1 MLGKVELHGHR
12 GARGLRPE
20 NTLPGLAHALELG
33 VDALEFDVAMSADG
47 EIVLTH
53 DLIVS
58 SVTSADTGMAVPEDE
73 MFPYVGKPIISL
85 TLPQLRTLDVGVRLP
100 QRPDDRFAMTQVPL
114 PDTRMPTLGAVL
126 GLIGALGADDVRLH
140 VELKSNPTRPDL
152 SADPGKFAEL
162 VVTELERHDR
172 LSRAAILSFDW
183 RILEAVRPAVERRY
197 ALVERRTMHPVW
209 MNGLHLADF
218 ATGSPACSPGEP
230 AGPAALN
237 GGLNGL
243 NGLKALNGLNGH
255 ALNGLDGLGDLGDL
269 GGEVSGLAG
278 AAAAVGATTLSPD
291 RRIVAPAL
299 MADAAAR
306 GLPVV
311 VWTVNDPVEAGLL
324 IDMGASGIVTDY
336 PDLMRRLWQ
345 ARRLPL
351 AEPISPL
358 RPVSA

>member
-58 SVTSADTGMAVPEDE
+58 SVTSVDTGMATPGDA

-85 TLPQLRTLDVGVRLP
+85 TLAQLRTLDVGVRLP
-100 QRPDDRFAMTQVPL
+100 QRPDDQFAMTQVPM

-126 GLIGALGADDVRLH
+126 GLLGALGADDVRLH
-140 VELKSNPTRPDL
+140 VELKSDPTRPDL
-152 SADPGKFAEL
+152 SPDPGKFTEL

-172 LSRAAILSFDW
+172 LSRSAVLSFDW
-183 RILEAVRPAVERRY
+183 RILEAARPMVEQRY
-197 ALVERRTMHPVW
+197 ALVERRTLHPVW
-209 MNGLHLADF
+209 MNGLHLSDF
-218 ATGSPACSPGEP
+218 ADPPDDSPAAHGV
-230 AGPAALN
+230 
-237 GGLNGL
+237 
-243 NGLKALNGLNGH
+243 
-255 ALNGLDGLGDLGDL
+255 
-269 GGEVSGLAG
+269 EVAGLAG

-291 RRIVAPAL
+291 RRIVGPAL
-299 MADAAAR
+299 MADAAAQDF
-306 GLPVV
+306 PVV
-311 VWTVNDPVEAGLL
+311 VWTVNDPVEAGRL

-336 PDLMRRLWQ
+336 PDRMRRLWA
-345 ARRLPL
+345 ARELPL
-351 AEPISPL
+351 AKPISLL

>member
-1 MLGKVELHGHR
+1 MLEKVELHGHR

-20 NTLPGLAHALELG
+20 NTLPGLAYALELG

-58 SVTSADTGMAVPEDE
+58 SVTSADTGMAAPHDE

-100 QRPDDRFAMTQVPL
+100 QRPDDQFAMTQVPL

-140 VELKSNPTRPDL
+140 VELKSDPTRPDL
-152 SADPGKFAEL
+152 SADPGKFTEL

-172 LSRAAILSFDW
+172 LSRAALLSFDW
-183 RILEAVRPAVERRY
+183 RILEAARPLVERRY

-209 MNGLHLADF
+209 MNGLHLTDF
-218 ATGSPACSPGEP
+218 AADSPAGSPDDP
-230 AGPAALN
+230 
-237 GGLNGL
+237 
-243 NGLKALNGLNGH
+243 
-255 ALNGLDGLGDLGDL
+255 D
-269 GGEVSGLAG
+269 GEVAGLTG

-291 RRIVAPAL
+291 RRIVDPAL
-299 MADAAAR
+299 MADAAAQ

-311 VWTVNDPVEAGLL
+311 VWTVNDPVEAGRL

-336 PDLMRRLWQ
+336 PDRMRRLWA
-345 ARRLPL
+345 ARELPL